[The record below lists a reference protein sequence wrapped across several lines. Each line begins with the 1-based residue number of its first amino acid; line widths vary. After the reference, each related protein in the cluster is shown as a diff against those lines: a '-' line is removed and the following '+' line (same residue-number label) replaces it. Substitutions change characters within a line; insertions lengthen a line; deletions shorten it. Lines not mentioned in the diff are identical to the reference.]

1 MKKNLLSVLI
11 LALLIVNL
19 ILTTIMMVNVTQ
31 TNKKT
36 AELVGNIAAVL
47 NLELDSM
54 GTEEVVP
61 MEQLEVY
68 DLSAP
73 MTIPLL
79 SQDGKNHYV
88 VCNISFSLNNKGEG
102 YKDFGGEK
110 FASYESLIKDAIEA
124 TVSQYTVEEVN
135 DNEKFEVIR
144 EEILK
149 SVKALFVDKNEFI
162 YKVAISE
169 RKTQ

>member
-19 ILTTIMMVNVTQ
+19 VLTTIMMVNVTQ

-47 NLELDSM
+47 NLELDSV
-54 GTEEVVP
+54 GAEEAVP

-79 SQDGKNHYV
+79 SLDGKNHYI

-124 TVSQYTVEEVN
+124 TVSQYTMEEIN
-135 DNEKFEVIR
+135 DAEKFEVIR
-144 EEILK
+144 AEILK
-149 SVKALFVDKNEFI
+149 AVKGLFVDKNEFI

>member
-11 LALLIVNL
+11 LALLVVNV

-31 TNKKT
+31 TNKRT

-54 GTEEVVP
+54 GSEESVP
-61 MEQLEVY
+61 MEQLEVF

-79 SQDGKNHYV
+79 SNDGKSHYM

-110 FASYESLIKDAIEA
+110 FSSYESLIKDAIEA
-124 TVSQYTVEEVN
+124 TVSKYTVEEIN
-135 DNEKFEVIR
+135 DAEKFEVIR

-149 SVKALFVDKNEFI
+149 AVKALFVDKNEFI

>member
-31 TNKKT
+31 TNRKT
-36 AELVGNIAAVL
+36 AELVGNIVAVL

-79 SQDGKNHYV
+79 SQDGKNHYI

-102 YKDFGGEK
+102 YDDFGGEK

-144 EEILK
+144 EEILE